1 MSTVGERLRLAR
13 QRKAWA
19 LNDLAQA
26 SRVMVATL
34 SRLEN
39 GKQEAR
45 PSTIRKLAAALDVDA
60 GWLSLGNQADEGKEA
75 AAA

>member
-1 MSTVGERLRLAR
+1 MEAMGARLRHAR

-19 LNDLAQA
+19 LEDLAQA
-26 SRVMVATL
+26 SGVMVATL

-45 PSTIRKLAAALDVDA
+45 PSTIRKLARALEVDP
-60 GWLSLGNQADEGKEA
+60 GWLLVGDDEA
-75 AAA
+75 AGKMPAAA